1 MDGTRILHAS
11 PHPKTMN
18 LVPAGAHSSFMLGV
32 RQRVRRMVRAGAEH
46 GGSLQRERSRS
57 STDDGGVGRTSQQG
71 GGGAL
76 ALLGPQQRLPSFS
89 SLRPLSPAPGGGGGR
104 SARES
109 GLSDNGG
116 GISSELHGRDAQTSS
131 GDDTIMQPLSR
142 MHSYSSMRP
151 SGGEAVLGSLPI
163 AVSVAGGVGGN
174 FASPPTTGGG
184 ALGTRQLSFSSG
196 SRGMAS
202 ELAVLAGLRQAS
214 QASLG
219 RGSLISAAAG
229 DKQPAVLPG
238 LRVLSTTN
246 EGSFVAANSL
256 MSSQSL
262 TQKCST
268 PCPPRR
274 QNTDVDLGRLSGARD
289 P

>member
-1 MDGTRILHAS
+1 
-11 PHPKTMN
+11 
-18 LVPAGAHSSFMLGV
+18 MLGV

-46 GGSLQRERSRS
+46 GGSPQRERSRS
-57 STDDGGVGRTSQQG
+57 STDDGGAGRTSPQQG

-76 ALLGPQQRLPSFS
+76 ALLGPQRLPSFS
-89 SLRPLSPAPGGGGGR
+89 SLRPLPPAPGGGGGR

-142 MHSYSSMRP
+142 IHSYSNMRP

-163 AVSVAGGVGGN
+163 AIS
-174 FASPPTTGGG
+174 GGG

-219 RGSLISAAAG
+219 RGSLISATAG
-229 DKQPAVLPG
+229 DKQPTALPG

-246 EGSFVAANSL
+246 EGSFVAVNSL

-262 TQKCST
+262 TQKSIT
-268 PCPPRR
+268 RRTPRR
-274 QNTDVDLGRLSGARD
+274 QNTDVDLDRLSGARD
-289 P
+289 L

>member
-1 MDGTRILHAS
+1 MADPRNGSAAGPAPTTAAPAA
-11 PHPKTMN
+11 PHHSKVAVGPWPF
-18 LVPAGAHSSFMLGV
+18 LAHRGF
-32 RQRVRRMVRAGAEH
+32 
-46 GGSLQRERSRS
+46 
-57 STDDGGVGRTSQQG
+57 
-71 GGGAL
+71 
-76 ALLGPQQRLPSFS
+76 PPSAVCG
-89 SLRPLSPAPGGGGGR
+89 LCPPAPGGGGGR

-131 GDDTIMQPLSR
+131 GDDTTMQPLSR
-142 MHSYSSMRP
+142 IHSYSNMRP

-163 AVSVAGGVGGN
+163 AIS
-174 FASPPTTGGG
+174 GGG

-219 RGSLISAAAG
+219 RGSLISATAG
-229 DKQPAVLPG
+229 DKQPTALPG

-246 EGSFVAANSL
+246 EGSFVAVNSL

-262 TQKCST
+262 TQKSIT
-268 PCPPRR
+268 RRTPRR
-274 QNTDVDLGRLSGARD
+274 QNTDVDLDRLSGARD
-289 P
+289 L